1 MRNSNPKE
9 FFDFDHRK
17 VPYDPVP
24 DDFQKNLRENFDIK
38 AIIIDL

>member
-1 MRNSNPKE
+1 MRNSNPKK

-24 DDFQKNLRENFDIK
+24 VPDDIK